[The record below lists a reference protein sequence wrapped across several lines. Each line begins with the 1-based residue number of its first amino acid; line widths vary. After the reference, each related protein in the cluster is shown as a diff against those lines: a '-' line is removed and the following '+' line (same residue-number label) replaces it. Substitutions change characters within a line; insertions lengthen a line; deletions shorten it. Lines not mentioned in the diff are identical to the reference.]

1 MLLIYIFVFVTFA
14 YLLRK
19 FYDIAK
25 EYYKARKLIPVV
37 NCIAPHQPNANN
49 NLNNAQFNPDMI
61 KHTTIIFTFT
71 VNCFVTFPSIY
82 VNYVNESTKDE
93 SAFDLMDEFYL
104 FLIDLLFHVGIS
116 IVSPLCLFIR
126 NPDLRKFTIQ
136 SIKEC
141 FWIVLRVSRFISL
154 QGFEKYFEN
163 VAISYKFTTE
173 NRSFVRSHLFSC
185 RWKFSQYPIVPSITI
200 AHTNDSQK
208 HLFPP
213 CKGFDILKSQNLA
226 LCYII

>member
-1 MLLIYIFVFVTFA
+1 MVLFLRIPMLLIYIFVLVTFA

-19 FYDIAK
+19 FYDMVK
-25 EYYKARKLIPVV
+25 ECYKARKLIPVV
-37 NCIAPHQPNANN
+37 NCIAGVNH

-71 VNCFVTFPSIY
+71 VNCFLTFPSIY
-82 VNYVNESTKDE
+82 VNYFNESTKEE

-116 IVSPLCLFIR
+116 IVLPLCLFIR

-141 FWIVLRVSRFISL
+141 F
-154 QGFEKYFEN
+154 
-163 VAISYKFTTE
+163 
-173 NRSFVRSHLFSC
+173 
-185 RWKFSQYPIVPSITI
+185 
-200 AHTNDSQK
+200 
-208 HLFPP
+208 
-213 CKGFDILKSQNLA
+213 
-226 LCYII
+226 